1 MPSSLITTTVT
12 GEQTGSGGVQSKPAG
27 RTLNRGSCVRR
38 EEAKGQSSLV
48 GQASGGEPL
57 REDTNGDR
65 WYVVHTQPHAELR
78 VVANLLRQEFRPFCP
93 LLAKTVRHARK
104 VTQTQAPLFPNYL
117 FVSLDVSRDRWRS
130 VNGTFG
136 VVRLLT
142 YGDVP
147 IPVPK
152 GIVESIEARL
162 SAEGVNDWSSSFAC
176 GQVVRIC
183 DGPFADLVGRIE
195 HLDGARR
202 VRILLDLMGRAV
214 TVITRTDMLA
224 PSD

>member
-1 MPSSLITTTVT
+1 LITTTAT
-12 GEQTGSGGVQSKPAG
+12 GEQTGSGGVQIEPVG
-27 RTLNRGSCVRR
+27 RTLNGRSCIRR
-38 EEAKGQSSLV
+38 ETKGQSNLV
-48 GQASGGEPL
+48 GRASGEEPL
-57 REDTNGDR
+57 KEDVSCER
-65 WYVVHTQPHAELR
+65 WYVVHTQPHAEMR
-78 VVANLLRQEFRPFCP
+78 VIENLLRQQFCPFCP
-93 LLAKTVRHARK
+93 LVAKTVRHARK
-104 VTQTQAPLFPNYL
+104 VTQTQTPLFPNYL

-152 GIVESIEARL
+152 GVVEAIEARL
-162 SAEGVNDWSSSFAC
+162 NAEGSVDWSVSFAY
-176 GQVVRIC
+176 GQAVRIC
-183 DGPFADLVGRIE
+183 DGPFADLVGHVE
-195 HLDGARR
+195 HLDGAGR

-214 TVITRTDMLA
+214 TVITRTDVLA